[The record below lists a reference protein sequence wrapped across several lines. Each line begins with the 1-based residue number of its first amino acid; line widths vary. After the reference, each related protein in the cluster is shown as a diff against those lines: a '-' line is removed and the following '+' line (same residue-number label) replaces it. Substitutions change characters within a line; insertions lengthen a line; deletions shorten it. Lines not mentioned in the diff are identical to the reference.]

1 MTASEFRPMSIVP
14 LGLTLSAFFV
24 VSFILC
30 LLAALVLPAEG
41 MRMVFEALFPG
52 FVWLNAP
59 SVVVG
64 LFWSVFFG
72 WYISILFVP
81 IRNYVYRRFA

>member
-1 MTASEFRPMSIVP
+1 MDEREFRPMSVVP
-14 LGLTLSAFFV
+14 LGFTLSAFFV
-24 VSFILC
+24 ISFILC
-30 LLAALVLPAEG
+30 LLAALVLPVEG

-52 FVWLNAP
+52 FVWLNAT

-64 LFWSVFFG
+64 LLWAAFFG
-72 WYISILFVP
+72 WYIAILFAP